1 MNHPRHPSD
10 SKFMCLKPTLATLTV
25 LATALPFL
33 FPYTQPPSTG
43 FWPLMFTAL
52 CGWVLAVVVWCSGR
66 ELAGRALVAGLLAA
80 GLLFAAL
87 LASAIG
93 LSQYFGLSVGM
104 DPWIHPSTPG
114 VAMGQLRQRNQ
125 QATLLSMGVWALLWV
140 VAQTAVLV
148 DAKRPPAAVQA
159 DLRTNGSAVRG
170 WVAVL
175 AGSLA
180 VWALALLASG
190 SAATASRTAL
200 AQWVAML
207 VLLVLWRASLGRLA
221 VGLALV
227 GLVMYVAAAWLLPG
241 LLLQWTGFQAE
252 GLFTRFGD
260 APGCSSRS
268 VLWSN
273 VLYLIAQR
281 PWLGWGWGE
290 LDYAH
295 YITLFPGERFCVLL
309 DNAHNLPLHLAV
321 ELGVPAAA
329 LLCFAA
335 LAWVWKARP
344 WSETDPARQLAW
356 GILVLVG
363 LHSMLEFPLWY
374 GPFQLVTLLAV
385 GLLWRWPVALRGL
398 PGSGNLR
405 GKRPLSHVLKVFV
418 AIVSIAFMAY
428 ASGDYWRVSQVY
440 RPAEQRPLALRQDTL
455 AKVSDSWLFANAV
468 DFASLTLMP
477 VNRDTAPRVHALATR
492 MLHYSPEPRVIER
505 LIESAVLLGLDDEAA
520 FHLLRYR
527 VAYPRDHARWQ
538 ARNRASAAEPA
549 ASAGSQAR

>member
-273 VLYLIAQR
+273 VLTPKEMQKLNMGALLGVGQGSERESRMVIMEYYGGTKGKKPVAFVGKGVTFDTGGISIKPANGMEDMKYDMGGSAAVVGLMKALSGRNAKVNAIGVVGLVENMPDGNAQR
-281 PWLGWGWGE
+281 PSDVVTTMSGQTVEVLNTDAEGRLVLADALWYTQDKFQPQFMINLATLTGAIVIALGE
-290 LDYAH
+290 EYAG
-295 YITLFPGERFCVLL
+295 LFSNNDKLS
-309 DNAHNLPLHLAV
+309 
-321 ELGVPAAA
+321 
-329 LLCFAA
+329 
-335 LAWVWKARP
+335 K
-344 WSETDPARQLAW
+344 QLADA
-356 GILVLVG
+356 GDN
-363 LHSMLEFPLWY
+363 
-374 GPFQLVTLLAV
+374 T
-385 GLLWRWPVALRGL
+385 
-398 PGSGNLR
+398 
-405 GKRPLSHVLKVFV
+405 GKR
-418 AIVSIAFMAY
+418 
-428 ASGDYWRVSQVY
+428 R
-440 RPAEQRPLALRQDTL
+440 
-455 AKVSDSWLFANAV
+455 
-468 DFASLTLMP
+468 SL
-477 VNRDTAPRVHALATR
+477 
-492 MLHYSPEPRVIER
+492 
-505 LIESAVLLGLDDEAA
+505 
-520 FHLLRYR
+520 
-527 VAYPRDHARWQ
+527 
-538 ARNRASAAEPA
+538 
-549 ASAGSQAR
+549 